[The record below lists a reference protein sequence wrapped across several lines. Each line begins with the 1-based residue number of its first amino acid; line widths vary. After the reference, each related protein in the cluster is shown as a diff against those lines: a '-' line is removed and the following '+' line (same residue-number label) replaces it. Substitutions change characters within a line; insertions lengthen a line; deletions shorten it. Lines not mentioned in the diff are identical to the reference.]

1 MDNIGAIATRQME
14 KLRNAGELASHQRS
28 GTQSLRH
35 YKTWPVTNQWT
46 GPTVDLSIHPALHLA
61 AQAVSELSKN
71 TAGSVVLAGNPGCGK
86 TLFAR
91 ILMHAVGGEYRTI
104 DYVNGQ
110 MVSGWSAAFY
120 AEPHLLDLI
129 RESYAYE
136 GGTNQLMSKCR
147 SANLLI
153 LDDVGAGYVKDNSS
167 EWYDS
172 LMWRFLDGRKDK
184 RTLITTNLRG
194 NDLKDRLGER
204 SFSRLKEMM
213 SVGVINGRDNFISLF
228 DVPDYRANKWTAR

>member
-1 MDNIGAIATRQME
+1 MDNIGAIATRQIANL
-14 KLRNAGELASHQRS
+14 KDAGELASHQRS

-35 YKTWPVTNQWT
+35 YKTWPVTNWT
-46 GPTVDLSIHPALHLA
+46 GPTVDPSIHPALHLA

-104 DYVNGQ
+104 DYVNGE

-204 SFSRLKEMM
+204 AFSRLKEMM

-228 DVPDYRANKWTAR
+228 DVPDYRGNKWHVK